1 MDRIKEKLTK
11 LSTDLEDAKTTHEVL
26 NKEKKELEAVL
37 LSKENDISSFTHKN
51 TQLEADVEKL
61 EKALA
66 DAKKEA
72 LEGAQHGT
80 TSDNLQR
87 KVQILEEEAE
97 VTEKQLKETIEKLRL
112 TDAKAEEFE
121 RRFKAMEAERDNWE
135 KKYEE
140 ANAKLAKAQKELDE
154 LSASLDN
161 I

>member
-1 MDRIKEKLTK
+1 MDRIKDKLTK
-11 LSTDLEDAKTTHEVL
+11 LSADLEVAKAANEDL
-26 NKEKKELEAVL
+26 QKEKKDLDAVL

-51 TQLEADVEKL
+51 TQLEADIEKL

-112 TDAKAEEFE
+112 TDAKAEDFE

-140 ANAKLAKAQKELDE
+140 VNAKLAKAEKDLEELN
-154 LSASLDN
+154 ASLDN